1 MSITSHRPLPFVRDG
16 LRVVQNF
23 LPPEVFSQICD
34 ACRRL
39 RPSMKREQNTLAYG
53 RVGCFVDS
61 RSPIRALL
69 TSREVAEKVARVVGQ
84 PMEASPYPV
93 ELRCYR
99 VGAEM
104 VWHKDDVL
112 YDIPQ
117 VELVICLDNNSD
129 ARTEWINPHGEHALE
144 WTPPN
149 TALFVRAGETGAAH
163 RVTPVKRGERT
174 ILKMV
179 WIAPGS
185 TPLPAFFEHLDAFPG
200 LRERMRRGLGMAP
213 PKHGRRR

>member
-1 MSITSHRPLPFVRDG
+1 MSTASSRSLPFLRDG
-16 LRVVQNF
+16 LRVVRNF

-34 ACRRL
+34 ECRPL
-39 RPSMKREQNTLAYG
+39 RPGMKREKNTLAYG

-61 RSPIRALL
+61 RSQTRALL
-69 TSREVAEKVARVVGQ
+69 TSPAVAEKVARIVGQ
-84 PMEASPYPV
+84 PMEPSPYPV

-117 VELVICLDNNSD
+117 VELVICLNNDSD
-129 ARTEWINPHGEHALE
+129 AQTEWINPHGEHARE

-179 WIAPGS
+179 WAVPGS
-185 TPLPAFFEHLDAFPG
+185 TPLPAFFEHLDALPG
-200 LRERMRRGLGMAP
+200 LRERVRRGLGMAP
-213 PKHGRRR
+213 PPHKRRR